1 MSVFNTWL
9 ITKLSETR
17 GVNDTSFD
25 GKENHPTISSELNKV
40 IRYITKIEG
49 EIEKMRLVSKISRIQ
64 YEDAMEKMD
73 KVREKINDCIYKE
86 RSFVEACGIFTI
98 ENELVNRVMKL
109 TVKCLLE

>member
-1 MSVFNTWL
+1 MSSFNTWL
-9 ITKLSETR
+9 ITKLSKTR
-17 GVNDTSFD
+17 SVNDTSLD
-25 GKENHPTISSELNKV
+25 ENPTISNELNKV

-49 EIEKMRLVSKISRIQ
+49 EIEKMRLGDEISRIQ

-86 RSFVEACGIFTI
+86 CGVLTI

>member
-9 ITKLSETR
+9 ITKLE
-17 GVNDTSFD
+17 GA
-25 GKENHPTISSELNKV
+25 ENHPTISSELNKV

-49 EIEKMRLVSKISRIQ
+49 EIEKMRLDGEISRIQ

-86 RSFVEACGIFTI
+86 RSVDDTPCLRERGVFTI

-109 TVKCLLE
+109 NVKCLLE